1 MYPSFFTL
9 VLAAV
14 LLFFSTVGIGTVVD
28 WVAGQPHASLMV
40 DFSGECS
47 EGRATPDY
55 LAVARHCPDCQ

>member
-9 VLAAV
+9 VLAAI

-40 DFSGECS
+40 DFSGERS
-47 EGRATPDY
+47 EEMATSDY